1 MTASRSR
8 APMRSALLTWFP
20 LAAVLGLPVFAPALA
35 YGQGVDTVVV
45 RWTAPGDDG
54 SLGTATDYDLRYSL
68 SQINDS
74 NFNSATQVN
83 GLPIPRVAGSRE
95 QVTVRGLVRGT
106 TYWFAL
112 KTRDDD
118 GNLSPISNIVRWE
131 WQLDTAPPGAPNG
144 VHATREGEDV
154 RIRWNPSPEPDL
166 LGYRVYRAT
175 SQSGPYILASGGLV
189 TSTEFLDTGVPAG
202 ITTVWYQISAQDISG
217 NESARTFT
225 SVNLNET
232 TGTTAGLEVDE
243 AYPNPSSVFASVNLP
258 VTVPPGGVSDVAVEI
273 IDSGN
278 RRVRRL
284 DVGALPAGNRD
295 IPWDGKNDAG
305 RMCAPGVY
313 RGWVI
318 SGSERQSIRL
328 VRVP

>member
-1 MTASRSR
+1 MMALGSR
-8 APMRSALLTWFP
+8 ALLRLVRTAWFP
-20 LAAVLGLPVFAPALA
+20 FAAVLGLLLFAPLIAH
-35 YGQGVDTVVV
+35 GQGVDTVVV

-54 SLGTATDYDLRYSL
+54 SLGTAANYDLRFSL

-74 NFNSATQVN
+74 NFNTATPVS
-83 GLPIPRVAGSRE
+83 GLSSPRVAGSRE
-95 QVTVRGLVRGT
+95 QITVRGLVRGT

-112 KTRDDD
+112 KTRDDE
-118 GNLSPISNIVRWE
+118 GNLSSISNIVRWE

-144 VHATREGEDV
+144 VNASRDGENV

-175 SQSGPYILASGGLV
+175 SQSGPYILASGGV
-189 TSTEFLDTGVPAG
+189 ITSTEFLDSNVPDGTA
-202 ITTVWYQISAQDISG
+202 TVWYQISAQDLNG
-217 NESARTFT
+217 NESARTFA

-232 TGTTAGLEVDE
+232 NATTAGISVAEC
-243 AYPNPSSVFASVNLP
+243 YPNPSNVFASVNIP
-258 VTVPPGGVSDVAVEI
+258 VTVPPGGLNDVSVEI
-273 IDSGN
+273 LDSGS

-284 DVGALPAGNRD
+284 DVGAMSAGTQD
-295 IPWDGKNDAG
+295 IVWDGKNDTG